1 LESSACIGKPKNN
14 DENGFFYFSKK
25 IRGTKNALNLSSEPV
40 DKLFILNQS
49 ALNESFQKTKDFL
62 KATSKKFIDQTSNFV
77 MKFKAPSKLNN
88 SISDFKAYTASLK
101 NNIPNINPIL
111 SFKSKL
117 TDFNRNLDGTTNLE
131 QDLISYEKD
140 FNEKNKENLNSTL
153 LTDQEISSESE
164 NSVITVDSLSTDSE
178 NMIID
183 LNNKKNKVI
192 EKCGIGAD
200 SCALNKLDINIIKE
214 RCNYVA
220 IQGSDRKKKPEI
232 KHASCEIQQ
241 NTDHEKYHYDQ
252 VIIFLILKDYFA
264 YYFLAKVK
272 YANKFLERRF
282 TLQKG

>member
-1 LESSACIGKPKNN
+1 LERSACIGKPKKD
-14 DENGFFYFSKK
+14 DEKRFFYYSKE

-40 DKLFILNQS
+40 DKLFILNKS
-49 ALNESFQKTKDFL
+49 ALNESFQKTKDFVNV
-62 KATSKKFIDQTSNFV
+62 TSKKFIDQTSNFV

-88 SISDFKAYTASLK
+88 SISDFKAYTASIK
-101 NNIPNINPIL
+101 NNFPSINPIS

-117 TDFNRNLDGTTNLE
+117 DFNRNLDVTTNLE
-131 QDLISYEKD
+131 QDLIRYEKD

-164 NSVITVDSLSTDSE
+164 TSVITVDSLSTDSE

-183 LNNKKNKVI
+183 LNNKKNEVI

-200 SCALNKLDINIIKE
+200 SCALDKLDINIIKE

-220 IQGSDRKKKPEI
+220 IHGSDRKKKPEI

-241 NTDHEKYHYDQ
+241 NTVHEKYHNDQ
-252 VIIFLILKDYFA
+252 VRL
-264 YYFLAKVK
+264 
-272 YANKFLERRF
+272 
-282 TLQKG
+282 